1 MATEQQGTFADRE
14 NEHLGVSD
22 GGIILLRKLLREA
35 MAEIAAGKD
44 PHGVIRDPAKQ
55 HIRFPHKSAMMAQ
68 RTDGVSY
75 GMGLRE
81 GVAAE

>member
-1 MATEQQGTFADRE
+1 MTQ
-14 NEHLGVSD
+14 
-22 GGIILLRKLLREA
+22 
-35 MAEIAAGKD
+35 IAAGKD
-44 PHGVIRDPAKQ
+44 PHGVIRDPSKQ
-55 HIRFPHKSAMMAQ
+55 RIHFPHKSAMMAQ